1 MTLHTPTLLLVC
13 LMITI
18 TLGISMGLVARRERR
33 DGMVWWASAML
44 PLALTLLLFS
54 LRGQISDGFSVVLG
68 NTFLVAVLALFAE
81 GLCEFQQRTPRRWLI
96 WGPVMAMPLLI
107 TLFMDNTDVR
117 SMLSNVV
124 LAIQS
129 VMMLGLVLSKRH
141 QTVGRGQYFLMV
153 GLILVALAMLLR
165 LAAAVL
171 GAADLNQVTSSNA
184 THAVSMLVFMQTI
197 ILITMGL
204 ILMSKERADALN
216 RTLAMQDELTGL
228 HNRRAILRLLEQQL
242 ALARRKEQSLA
253 LLIVDIDHFKRINDD
268 YGHLS
273 GDQALRAMAAGL
285 QRRLR
290 TQDVAG
296 RWGGEEFIVILPG
309 TDAAGGR
316 KLAETLRRSA
326 EQAELVALDGRQIR
340 FTISIGLHA
349 LDLASGN
356 ERDDM
361 IGAADRALYLAKQNG
376 RNRVE
381 AL

>member
-33 DGMVWWASAML
+33 DGMVWWAWAMV
-44 PLALTLLLFS
+44 PLAMALLLFS
-54 LRGQISDGFSVVLG
+54 LRGQISDWLSVILG
-68 NTFLVAVLALFAE
+68 NALLVSVLALFAE
-81 GLCEFQQRTPRRWLI
+81 GLCEFQQRPPKRWLI
-96 WGPVMAMPLLI
+96 WGPVIATLLLI
-107 TLFMDNTDVR
+107 ALFLDNMNVR
-117 SMLSNVV
+117 PLLSNVV

-129 VMMLGLVLSKRH
+129 LMMLGFVYSRRQ

-153 GLILVALAMLLR
+153 GLVLVALAMLLR

-171 GAADLNQVTSSNA
+171 GAVDLNQVTSSHA
-184 THAVSMLVFMQTI
+184 AHAVSMLVFMQTI

-216 RTLAMQDELTGL
+216 RTLALQDELTGL
-228 HNRRAILRLLEQQL
+228 HNRRAILKLLEQQL
-242 ALARRKEQSLA
+242 ALARRHEHPLA

-273 GDQALRAMAAGL
+273 GDQALRVMAAGL

-290 TQDVAG
+290 TQDIVG

-309 TDAAGGR
+309 TAAAGAR
-316 KLAETLRRSA
+316 TLAETLRRSA
-326 EQAELVALDGRQIR
+326 EQAELAALDGRLIR

-349 LDLASGN
+349 LDLAGGN
-356 ERDDM
+356 EREDM
-361 IGAADRALYLAKQNG
+361 IAAADRARYLAKLKG

-381 AL
+381 DL

>member
-13 LMITI
+13 LLITV

-33 DGMVWWASAML
+33 DGMVWWAWAMV

-54 LRGQISDGFSVVLG
+54 LRGQIGDGYSVVLG
-68 NTFLVAVLALFAE
+68 NTFLVSVLALFAE
-81 GLCEFQQRTPRRWLI
+81 GLCEFQQRPPRRWLI
-96 WGPVMAMPLLI
+96 WGPVLATLLFI
-107 TLFMDNTDVR
+107 VLLMDNTSVR
-117 SMLSNVV
+117 PLVSNLV
-124 LAIQS
+124 LAAQS
-129 VMMLGLVLSKRH
+129 LMMLGLVFSRRH
-141 QTVGRGQYFLMV
+141 QTVGRGQYFLIV

-165 LAAAVL
+165 LGAAVL
-171 GAADLNQVTSSNA
+171 GTVDLNQVTSS
-184 THAVSMLVFMQTI
+184 HAAHSLSMLVFMQTI

-216 RTLAMQDELTGL
+216 RTLALQDELTGL
-228 HNRRAILRLLEQQL
+228 HNRRAIHKLLEQQL
-242 ALARRKEQSLA
+242 ALARRNGQPLA
-253 LLIVDIDHFKRINDD
+253 LLIVDIDHFKQINDD

-290 TQDVAG
+290 TQDIVG

-309 TDAAGGR
+309 TAAAGAR
-316 KLAETLRRSA
+316 TLAETLRRSA
-326 EQAELVALDGRQIR
+326 EQAELAALDGRLIR

-349 LDLASGN
+349 LDLAGGN

-361 IGAADRALYLAKQNG
+361 IAAADRALYLAKQNG

-381 AL
+381 EL

>member
-33 DGMVWWASAML
+33 DGMVWWAWAMV

-68 NTFLVAVLALFAE
+68 NTFLVAILALFAE

-96 WGPVMAMPLLI
+96 WGPVMATPLLI
-107 TLFMDNTDVR
+107 TLFMDNANVR
-117 SMLSNVV
+117 PLLSNMV

-129 VMMLGLVLSKRH
+129 VMLLGLVLSKRQ

-171 GAADLNQVTSSNA
+171 GAADLNQVTSSNTA
-184 THAVSMLVFMQTI
+184 HAVSMLVFMQTI

-242 ALARRKEQSLA
+242 ALARRKEQPLA

-290 TQDVAG
+290 TQDLAG

-326 EQAELVALDGRQIR
+326 EQAELSALDGRPIR